1 MSDTEPKIT
10 EQEAL
15 HIGSVVARY
24 FTTYKIKRDHSN
36 STELFF
42 VNVPEAKQ
50 YGFGFQLNY
59 KGTMYGFSVHT

>member
-1 MSDTEPKIT
+1 MSK
-10 EQEAL
+10 EQNLENKNKAL